1 MPLLPGLENVQ
12 TMPFYQTL
20 NIKPHTQLHLWKIE
34 ESVEQLTKNLIL
46 KPESQQRLKNMKSVE
61 HQKGFLSVRQI
72 LNHLGLSDFDLTY
85 DVLGKPMLSKGPFIS
100 ISHAHG
106 FSGIAISSQN
116 LGLDIEAVKP
126 KALQIASRF
135 MDVDLHL
142 KGLSIAEQTEKATV
156 VWGIKESVFKI
167 KNEKGISYP
176 NHISELPFELSDGR
190 ATARLDFNNQTE
202 FFPVHFIKR
211 EDYIFVCTF
220 ESE

>member
-12 TMPFYQTL
+12 NMPFYQTIH
-20 NIKPHTQLHLWKIE
+20 IKPHTQLHLWKIE
-34 ESVEQLTKNLIL
+34 ESVGQLAENLIL
-46 KPESQQRLKNMKSVE
+46 KPESQQRLQNMKSVE

-72 LNHLGLSDFDLTY
+72 LNHLGLSDFDLSY
-85 DVLGKPMLSKGPFIS
+85 DAHGKPHLSNGSFVS
-100 ISHAHG
+100 ISHANG
-106 FSGIAISSQN
+106 FSGIAISDQN
-116 LGLDIEAVKP
+116 LGLDIEAIKP
-126 KALQIASRF
+126 KVLQIAPRF

-142 KGLSIAEQTEKATV
+142 KNLSVAEQTEKATV

-176 NHISELPFELSDGR
+176 NHISEFPFELSDTR
-190 ATARLDFNNQTE
+190 TTARLDFNNQTE